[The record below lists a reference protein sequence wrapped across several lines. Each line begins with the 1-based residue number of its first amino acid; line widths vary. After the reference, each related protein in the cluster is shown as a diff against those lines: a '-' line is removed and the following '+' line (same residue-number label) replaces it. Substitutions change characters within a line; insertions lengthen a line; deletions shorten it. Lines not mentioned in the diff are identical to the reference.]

1 MGREASVMPI
11 RLAAALPGGVVA
23 LVAALALPP
32 AAAAQEA
39 AGKDCKARDGA
50 DQGGSLPSGE
60 ALQKRLTLCL
70 DGDDFTIRPLLRF
83 DLDGVSFFGQDRPGG
98 FDSGTQVR
106 RARLGAAGNLP
117 AGFGYR
123 VIWEFGGYP
132 GRTNFLYEAQL
143 TYKIGPWGMVRAG
156 AYTPQ
161 HLPEYAA
168 SSFDLLFLERSAIS
182 NIVAGLASGDSREA
196 LGLEAHGRDWNLSLY
211 GTGGTSSALHD
222 HRQRG
227 LAGRAVA
234 ASDEGG
240 LLHLQAGFDVAAQF
254 DPGTVPG
261 NDTLRLRD
269 YPELRGDGALRF
281 LDTRSM
287 GAQEVYAYGPELSGT
302 IGPLYVEAL
311 YQQIVVDR
319 GHGGTSRFDGWY
331 AQAALPL
338 LPWNGKRRRSAE
350 TGTWRRP
357 ATRGWAGLD
366 GHPGALEL
374 AARYSTVDL
383 NDGAVRGGTQSI
395 WTVGLNWYLSENLK
409 VQTQYQN
416 GRVALDGPD
425 RLFQAWAVRLA
436 FNL

>member
-1 MGREASVMPI
+1 
-11 RLAAALPGGVVA
+11 
-23 LVAALALPP
+23 
-32 AAAAQEA
+32 
-39 AGKDCKARDGA
+39 
-50 DQGGSLPSGE
+50 
-60 ALQKRLTLCL
+60 
-70 DGDDFTIRPLLRF
+70 
-83 DLDGVSFFGQDRPGG
+83 
-98 FDSGTQVR
+98 
-106 RARLGAAGNLP
+106 
-117 AGFGYR
+117 
-123 VIWEFGGYP
+123 
-132 GRTNFLYEAQL
+132 
-143 TYKIGPWGMVRAG
+143 
-156 AYTPQ
+156 
-161 HLPEYAA
+161 
-168 SSFDLLFLERSAIS
+168 LFLERSAIS
-182 NIVAGLASGDSREA
+182 NIVAGLATGDSREA
-196 LGLEAHGRDWNLSLY
+196 VGLEARGRDWNLSLY

-234 ASDEGG
+234 VSGEGG

-269 YPELRGDGALRF
+269 YPELRGDGSLRF

-287 GAQEVYAYGPELSGT
+287 GAQDVYAYGPELSGT

-338 LPWNGKRRRSAE
+338 HPWNGKRKRSAE

-357 ATRGWAGLD
+357 PTEGWAGFN
-366 GHPGALEL
+366 GNPGALEL
-374 AARYSTVDL
+374 AARYSTVNL
-383 NDGAVRGGTQSI
+383 NDGTVRGGTQSI

>member
-1 MGREASVMPI
+1 MAGRAAVA
-11 RLAAALPGGVVA
+11 LLGGLAGTAAAPP
-23 LVAALALPP
+23 ALAGET
-32 AAAAQEA
+32 AGSACEA
-39 AGKDCKARDGA
+39 REGA

-98 FDSGTQVR
+98 FDAGTQVR

-132 GRTNFLYEAQL
+132 SRTNFLYEAQL
-143 TYKIGPWGMVRAG
+143 TYRIQEWGMVRAG
-156 AYTPQ
+156 VYTPQ

-182 NIVAGLASGDSREA
+182 SIVAGLASGDSREA
-196 LGLEAHGRDWNLSLY
+196 LGLEARGRDWNLSLY

-269 YPELRGDGALRF
+269 YPELRGDGTLRF

-287 GAQEVYAYGPELSGT
+287 GAQEVYAYGPELSGM

-319 GHGGTSRFDGWY
+319 GHGGTSSFDGWY

-338 LPWNGKRRRSAE
+338 LPWNAKRRRSAE

-374 AARYSTVDL
+374 AARYSTVNL

>member
-1 MGREASVMPI
+1 MDRESSFMPI
-11 RLAAALPGGVVA
+11 RLAAAAMLGGLA
-23 LVAALALPP
+23 SLVAAPP
-32 AAAAQEA
+32 AEAQEA
-39 AGKDCKARDGA
+39 AGKGCGAREEAGRDDG
-50 DQGGSLPSGE
+50 LPAGE
-60 ALQKRLTLCL
+60 ALRKRLTLCL
-70 DGDDFTIRPLLRF
+70 GGGDLTIRPLLRF

-106 RARLGAAGNLP
+106 RARLGAAGDLP

-132 GRTNFLYEAQL
+132 SRTNFLYEAQL
-143 TYKIGPWGMVRAG
+143 TYKVQEWGMVRAG

-182 NIVAGLASGDSREA
+182 NIVASLATGDSREA
-196 LGLEAHGRDWNLSLY
+196 LGLEAHGRDWNLGFY

-227 LAGRAVA
+227 LAGRAVV

-269 YPELRGDGALRF
+269 YPELRGDGTLRF

-287 GAQEVYAYGPELSGT
+287 GAQDVYAYGPELSGT

-338 LPWNGKRRRSAE
+338 HPWNGRRRRDAE

-357 ATRGWAGLD
+357 ATSGWAGFG

-374 AARYSTVDL
+374 AARYSTVNL

-409 VQTQYQN
+409 AQTQYQN

-425 RLFQAWAVRLA
+425 RPFQAWAVRLA

>member
-1 MGREASVMPI
+1 MPI
-11 RLAAALPGGVVA
+11 RLAAAAMLAG
-23 LVAALALPP
+23 LAAM
-32 AAAAQEA
+32 AAAPSAEAQEA
-39 AGKDCKARDGA
+39 AGTGCKARDGA
-50 DQGGSLPSGE
+50 DQGGSLPAGE
-60 ALQKRLTLCL
+60 ALQKRLTLCPG
-70 DGDDFTIRPLLRF
+70 GDDFTIRPLLRF

-132 GRTNFLYEAQL
+132 SRTNFLYEAQL
-143 TYKIGPWGMVRAG
+143 TYKVQQWGMVRAG
-156 AYTPQ
+156 SYTPQ

-182 NIVAGLASGDSREA
+182 NIVAGLATGDSREA
-196 LGLEAHGRDWNLSLY
+196 VGLEARGRDWNLSLY

-234 ASDEGG
+234 VSGEGG

-269 YPELRGDGALRF
+269 YPELRGDGSLRF

-287 GAQEVYAYGPELSGT
+287 GAQDVYAYGPELSGT

-338 LPWNGKRRRSAE
+338 YPWNGKRKRSVE

-357 ATRGWAGLD
+357 PTEGWAGFN
-366 GHPGALEL
+366 GNPGALEL
-374 AARYSTVDL
+374 AARYSTVNL
-383 NDGAVRGGTQSI
+383 NDGTVRGGTQSI